1 MSFFQRFKS
10 ILAGILMLFF
20 VALLL
25 LLPNEAYYLVAGVLG
40 LMLIIYGIR
49 LLWYYLTMARH
60 MVGGKTILYQS
71 VIVIDLGLFSSTL
84 MLVSSAMV
92 IFYLLGIYA
101 FTGAISILRAFEA
114 KKYGGS
120 WKLKLITGVIGLALA
135 ITLVV
140 LGFAFGLTQYLVY
153 GFCLSLV
160 YSAVVRIISAFR
172 QTAVVYIQ

>member
-71 VIVIDLGLFSSTL
+71 VIVIDLSLFSSTL
-84 MLVSSAMV
+84 MSV
-92 IFYLLGIYA
+92 
-101 FTGAISILRAFEA
+101 LRAFEA

>member
-84 MLVSSAMV
+84 MSVSSAIMREERLCV
-92 IFYLLGIYA
+92 PLK
-101 FTGAISILRAFEA
+101 TMCSMKWLRPF
-114 KKYGGS
+114 
-120 WKLKLITGVIGLALA
+120 
-135 ITLVV
+135 
-140 LGFAFGLTQYLVY
+140 
-153 GFCLSLV
+153 
-160 YSAVVRIISAFR
+160 SASVSAMEPTWHQMPR
-172 QTAVVYIQ
+172 ETERR